1 VTETIARALSA
12 DVKEIVTEEDRS
24 DSSGYGLS
32 QEETVLKKP
41 AAIKATKKDPAR
53 YDLTIVGAP
62 IWVQTISSPMR
73 AYISRKR

>member
-1 VTETIARALSA
+1 M
-12 DVKEIVTEEDRS
+12 
-24 DSSGYGLS
+24 
-32 QEETVLKKP
+32 KKP

-73 AYISRKR
+73 AYISRKRERFNRVAFFCTQDRSEADIALEEIQ